1 MKELSESIKCLPI
14 TNPGFTDLKTISGFM
29 VRSIKRVPG
38 TSSDSVVNSK
48 LSP

>member
-14 TNPGFTDLKTISGFM
+14 TNPAFTDLRTTSGFM

-38 TSSDSVVNSK
+38 TPNDSVVNSK